1 MADPQPNVKKAI
13 SLVGEFEQLQAVID
27 DFPNHGQK
35 RAYAQWLMQHNDP
48 RGSFLQSILDD
59 WDAGKDTLAADES
72 IDPIWRDTCGVTLL
86 QKLREGKLDSQAAA
100 ICALARPALK
110 LTPVETEDEVPVG
123 ATKFGGKPDLDDA
136 TDWPEYDGKL
146 HTFIGQFRLE
156 DLQETQVSRLLPQSG
171 LLSFFVFDDPI
182 ETGQPAAEGA
192 KGAWRV
198 IYTADTSRLRRCDPP
213 KEFDE
218 GNRLAPE
225 CLLLM
230 EETLDL
236 PNVNTYD
243 LDRSYGDRFIACR
256 RARSLG
262 LNQEQG
268 DAYEEVLESL
278 LPEREQRSHL
288 LGWSHPQVAADD
300 PVEEDFRHFLTVAS
314 EESLEW
320 CWADGHQLF
329 FSLKPDD
336 LAAGRFDRTAITDG

>member
-1 MADPQPNVKKAI
+1 MAHPQPGLKTAI
-13 SLVGEFEQLQAVID
+13 SLAGEYEQLQVVID
-27 DFPNHGQK
+27 DFSNHGHK
-35 RAYAQWLMQHNDP
+35 RTYAQWLTKQNDP
-48 RGSFLQSILDD
+48 RGPFLLSVLDD
-59 WDAGKDTLAADES
+59 WDAGKDSLAADES

-110 LTPVETEDEVPVG
+110 LTPIEAEDEVPVG

-136 TDWPEYDGKL
+136 TAWPEFQGKL

-156 DLQETQVSRLLPQSG
+156 DLGETQAGRFLPQSG

-192 KGAWRV
+192 KGAWQV
-198 IYTADTSRLRRCDPP
+198 IYTEDTSRLKRCDPP

-225 CLLLM
+225 RLLLM

-236 PNVNTYD
+236 PYVSTYG
-243 LDRSYGDRFIACR
+243 LDSDYANRCLGNR
-256 RARSLG
+256 RAKSLG
-262 LNQEQG
+262 LNREHG
-268 DAYEEVLESL
+268 DAYEAILEAL
-278 LPEREQRSHL
+278 LPEREERSHL
-288 LGWSHPQVAADD
+288 MGWSHPQVVADD
-300 PVEEDFRHFLTVAS
+300 PVEEDFRHLLTVAS
-314 EESLEW
+314 EEQLEW

-329 FSLKPDD
+329 FSLRPDD
-336 LAAGRFDRTAITDG
+336 LTARRFERTAIIDG